1 MNTAR
6 QIATDIRN
14 AYRQYWIALA
24 LAVTFTGFAA
34 AYAIRG
40 DWWAAVDE
48 LLFLGMFTVAIVN
61 LHQRNLAEK
70 RADEYL
76 SRWADLDEDLDEA
89 TNLLAVERVKV
100 DKLEAAL
107 ETSERYRAERE
118 QELNDARTALVEAME
133 ELTET
138 RADRDLAEQR
148 ARIYDDALSNTPTT
162 GADIRRMC
170 EAFGQDVHDQLHKP
184 DGDVRALRIALLVEE
199 MKEYL
204 AAEQADN
211 IVEIA
216 DGLAD
221 VVVIA
226 YGTACAYGIDLD
238 AVLAE
243 VYRSNMSKVV
253 DGEVQYCE
261 DGKVLKPDTYSPPAV
276 ADVIG
281 HMDGD
286 PWSEQV
292 AA

>member
-6 QIATDIRN
+6 QIATDVRN
-14 AYRQYWIALA
+14 AYRGHPWWALA
-24 LAVTFTGFAA
+24 AILLAGLGVVELVATHWLHAAQTGAVLVLFVILQVTEHERDT
-34 AYAIRG
+34 YQ
-40 DWWAAVDE
+40 E
-48 LLFLGMFTVAIVN
+48 
-61 LHQRNLAEK
+61 

-76 SRWADLDEDLDEA
+76 GRWADLDEDLDELD
-89 TNLLAVERVKV
+89 NLLAVERVKV

-118 QELNDARTALVEAME
+118 TELNEAYE
-133 ELTET
+133 DIDGL
-138 RADRDLAEQR
+138 
-148 ARIYDDALSNTPTT
+148 RIRLDSIPTT

-170 EAFGQDVHDQLHKP
+170 EAFGQDVHDELHKP

-199 MKEYL
+199 VKEYL

-243 VYRSNMSKVV
+243 VYRSNMTKVV
-253 DGEVQYCE
+253 DGEVQYRE
-261 DGKVLKPDTYSPPAV
+261 DGKVLKPDSWEPPAV

>member
-1 MNTAR
+1 MNR
-6 QIATDIRN
+6 LRRPFHLIRD
-14 AYRQYWIALA
+14 AHQRDPWIVVYF
-24 LAVTFTGFAA
+24 AVIVAAFVAIDVWRDKSVLSIVVSNIVFAA
-34 AYAIRG
+34 LIAGFIAFEESWRQ
-40 DWWAAVDE
+40 AHE
-48 LLFLGMFTVAIVN
+48 
-61 LHQRNLAEK
+61 
-70 RADEYL
+70 RADKLAKAHEGIGAEL
-76 SRWADLDEDLDEA
+76 EELV
-89 TNLLAVERVKV
+89 NQIAVERVKV

-118 QELNDARTALVEAME
+118 QELAEAY
-133 ELTET
+133 
-138 RADRDLAEQR
+138 ADRDLAEHR
-148 ARIYDDALSNTPTT
+148 ARIYDEQLANTPTT
-162 GADIRRMC
+162 GRDIRVMC
-170 EAFGQDVHDQLHKP
+170 KAFGQDVHDTLHKP

-253 DGEVQYCE
+253 DGEVIYNE
-261 DGKVLKPDTYSPPAV
+261 MGKVTKPDTYSPPAV

-286 PWSEQV
+286 PWSEV

>member
-1 MNTAR
+1 VNTAR
-6 QIATDIRN
+6 QIATDVRN
-14 AYRQYWIALA
+14 AYREYWIALA

-70 RADEYL
+70 RADGYL

-118 QELNDARTALVEAME
+118 QELAATI
-133 ELTET
+133 
-138 RADRDLAEQR
+138 ADRDLAEHR
-148 ARIYDDALSNTPTT
+148 ARIYDDALANTPTT

-170 EAFGQDVHDQLHKP
+170 AAFGQDVHHELHKP

-204 AAEQADN
+204 AAEQQDN

-221 VVVIA
+221 IVVIA

-253 DGEVQYCE
+253 DGEVIYNE
-261 DGKVLKPDTYSPPAV
+261 MGKVTKPDTYSPPAI

-286 PWSEQV
+286 PWSEQ
-292 AA
+292 AAA

>member
-1 MNTAR
+1 VNTAR
-6 QIATDIRN
+6 QIATDVRN

-24 LAVTFTGFAA
+24 LAVTFTGLTI

-48 LLFLGMFTVAIVN
+48 LLFLAMFTVAIVN

-89 TNLLAVERVKV
+89 TNRLAVERVKV

-107 ETSERYRAERE
+107 ETSERYRSE
-118 QELNDARTALVEAME
+118 Q
-133 ELTET
+133 LTELRRT
-138 RADRDLAEQR
+138 RNDRDIALGRAKVYHEQI
-148 ARIYDDALSNTPTT
+148 AAMPTT

-170 EAFGQDVHDQLHKP
+170 EAFGQDVHHELHKP

-204 AAEQADN
+204 AAEQQDN

-243 VYRSNMSKVV
+243 VYRSNMSKVI
-253 DGEVQYCE
+253 DGEVIYSSE
-261 DGKVLKPDTYSPPAV
+261 GKVLKPDTYSPPAV

-286 PWSEQV
+286 PWSEV